1 MQVEVR
7 RVGVGLAGQLEQ
19 TPFFVSPNPY
29 YCYRPLLIL
38 PETRQDKHESRE
50 RTSSQNPKI
59 WLNSILIPILP
70 LLFVLRR
77 LLIKEATLP

>member
-59 WLNSILIPILP
+59 WLNSTHSYIILAICASEI
-70 LLFVLRR
+70 
-77 LLIKEATLP
+77 AY